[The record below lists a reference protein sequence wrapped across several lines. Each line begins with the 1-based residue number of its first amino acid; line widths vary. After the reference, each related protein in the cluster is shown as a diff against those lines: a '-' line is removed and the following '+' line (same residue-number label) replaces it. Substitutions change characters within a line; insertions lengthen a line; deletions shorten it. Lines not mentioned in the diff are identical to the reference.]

1 MIMLDEFEHLYAL
14 ESGNPS
20 LSIERQMYIQKSIIA
35 SAASLGSGMSFQLTT
50 TLCGSSAHL
59 ESLVKSILNAENLK
73 KFPVAEIALPI
84 NSSKYPTM
92 RVPPPLPHDV
102 SAMETSIKTWMQF
115 GALKLQ
121 LRNEQQQLPALASM
135 LAFEFG
141 TIPRLWKEP
150 LSDLCDK
157 KAALVLGC
165 TVPEMFNDVFF
176 TIMGQLVKNNKA
188 LLEDIEKSVQKLGLG
203 GLQERMMELLHGQG
217 QNSAEDPLPP
227 QWWERVVGVHVN
239 IIKEMMIRTLKPDK
253 TPWMEIEVQ
262 RAVLQL
268 VDSHYVLYDAR
279 ADILYPMSMRNLLAG
294 KSLSAATVTRANKE
308 EESRESKNWWWD
320 NLARSPNVAVLLKYL
335 YRLSLAGVVLYAGS
349 EVYAKVLEVVEK
361 ALTAFDVWI
370 VSQGKSVSGD
380 ILSGSEHAPKEPST
394 SASSFE
400 QNDGSSKTT
409 PGRS

>member
-1 MIMLDEFEHLYAL
+1 
-14 ESGNPS
+14 
-20 LSIERQMYIQKSIIA
+20 
-35 SAASLGSGMSFQLTT
+35 
-50 TLCGSSAHL
+50 
-59 ESLVKSILNAENLK
+59 
-73 KFPVAEIALPI
+73 
-84 NSSKYPTM
+84 
-92 RVPPPLPHDV
+92 
-102 SAMETSIKTWMQF
+102 
-115 GALKLQ
+115 
-121 LRNEQQQLPALASM
+121 
-135 LAFEFG
+135 
-141 TIPRLWKEP
+141 
-150 LSDLCDK
+150 
-157 KAALVLGC
+157 
-165 TVPEMFNDVFF
+165 
-176 TIMGQLVKNNKA
+176 
-188 LLEDIEKSVQKLGLG
+188 
-203 GLQERMMELLHGQG
+203 MELLHGQG

-227 QWWERVVGVHVN
+227 QWWEKVVGVHMN

-279 ADILYPMSMRNLLAG
+279 ADILYPMSMRNLLEGKGLLAG

-320 NLARSPNVAVLLKYL
+320 ILARSPNVAVLLKYL

-380 ILSGSEHAPKEPST
+380 TLSGSEHAPKEPST
-394 SASSFE
+394 NASSFE
-400 QNDGSSKTT
+400 QDDGSSKTT